1 MAQRLR
7 AGLACLLALLLCACG
22 GGADEPRPP
31 ADVPR
36 QAPLARPASCGQTD
50 LRAWLHAQMQDQ
62 YFWSSQMPAPDAWA
76 ASTDAYF
83 RSMLHLPLDRYSYTQ
98 PAAAFDQ
105 FYREGTRTG
114 YGYTVVWA
122 DAAQTQLRVRHVE
135 PHSPAAAAGLRR
147 GDLVLAIDGQPPQAV
162 AQGLPAVT
170 TPGVPRRF
178 SVLGVDGTHREFTVL
193 SATFS
198 LASVASQRV
207 LQVAS
212 QAGAPRV
219 VGYFAYHEF
228 IVPSETH
235 LDAVFREFIAAGVN
249 ELVLDLRYNGGGDVM
264 MARGL
269 ASMIGGKRVDREVFA
284 EFRYNSRNAAANFK
298 LPLTANIGLL
308 PGPPLEGLRRVVVIT
323 SAETASAS
331 ELLINALR
339 PFMPVVLV
347 GQTTYGKP
355 YGFQPRTECGTSFN
369 PVAFETL
376 NALGEGRFVDG
387 FAPWCEAA
395 DSLDHALGDPDEASL
410 AAALHYLRFDACPA
424 PAARQPQSARLGP
437 RAAGALGDTVP
448 AGMWLH

>member
-178 SVLGVDGTHREFTVL
+178 SVLGGGRHP
-193 SATFS
+193 
-198 LASVASQRV
+198 
-207 LQVAS
+207 
-212 QAGAPRV
+212 PRV
-219 VGYFAYHEF
+219 HGAVGHFQPG
-228 IVPSETH
+228 VGG
-235 LDAVFREFIAAGVN
+235 VAAGVAGCIAG
-249 ELVLDLRYNGGGDVM
+249 RRA
-264 MARGL
+264 ARGGL
-269 ASMIGGKRVDREVFA
+269 FRVPRVHRAQRDAPWTPCSVNSSPRASMSWCWTCA
-284 EFRYNSRNAAANFK
+284 TTAAA
-298 LPLTANIGLL
+298 
-308 PGPPLEGLRRVVVIT
+308 
-323 SAETASAS
+323 
-331 ELLINALR
+331 
-339 PFMPVVLV
+339 M
-347 GQTTYGKP
+347 
-355 YGFQPRTECGTSFN
+355 
-369 PVAFETL
+369 
-376 NALGEGRFVDG
+376 
-387 FAPWCEAA
+387 
-395 DSLDHALGDPDEASL
+395 
-410 AAALHYLRFDACPA
+410 
-424 PAARQPQSARLGP
+424 
-437 RAAGALGDTVP
+437 
-448 AGMWLH
+448 